1 MADVLFQDKLN
12 IPTQRKFKDSGQMIA
27 PCSIAR
33 TGVMSYLA
41 KECGDAFK
49 DRDPMSIVK
58 IATLAEDLF
67 CKDSIESYRSA
78 PITVGHP
85 EDDVNTE
92 NSKDLVKGMLEGLP
106 LRDGELLSA
115 TLVLNDADAISI
127 TKQSDSQLS
136 SGHTARLVLCDA
148 AVTGYDAKKTHIR
161 CNHVAI
167 VSRGRAGSEVRIA
180 DAAAV
185 AEEGF
190 VEPVFD
196 AEGNEVKPVEVPA
209 AVVPDVVVEPVAAE
223 VVEPV
228 AVALGDAAALAIEV
242 AQLTVKLEDAQAEI
256 KSLKLIDIDTLV
268 QERLELVSNVLKL
281 ADGIVVVG
289 KSAMELKREVVAKCR
304 DADMTGKSDAY
315 IEARYEVLLE
325 DAAAGKPTPVESDM
339 TKALRTA
346 ALVKSTTLKD
356 KELSPAEL
364 SRQKMILRNQG
375 A

>member
-1 MADVLFQDKLN
+1 MADVLFKDKLN

-167 VSRGRAGSEVRIA
+167 VPRGRAGAEVRIA
-180 DAAAV
+180 DADAV

-196 AEGNEVKPVEVPA
+196 TEGKEVKPVEVPA
-209 AVVPDVVVEPVAAE
+209 AVVPAVVVEPVAAE
-223 VVEPV
+223 VEPV

-256 KSLKLIDIDTLV
+256 NTLKLIDIDTLV

-281 ADGIVVVG
+281 ADGIVVTG

>member
-106 LRDGELLSA
+106 LRDGELLAA

-167 VSRGRAGSEVRIA
+167 VPRGRAGADVRIA
-180 DAAAV
+180 DADAV
-185 AEEGF
+185 AEEVF

-256 KSLKLIDIDTLV
+256 KTLKLIDIDTLV

-304 DADMTGKSDAY
+304 DSDMTGKSDAY

-346 ALVKSTTLKD
+346 ALAKSTTLKD

>member
-167 VSRGRAGSEVRIA
+167 VSRGRAGADVRIA
-180 DAAAV
+180 DADAV
-185 AEEGF
+185 AEEVF

-209 AVVPDVVVEPVAAE
+209 AVVPAVVVKPVAAE

-228 AVALGDAAALAIEV
+228 AVALGDAAALATEV

-256 KSLKLIDIDTLV
+256 KTLKLIDIDTLV

-281 ADGIVVVG
+281 ADGIVVTG
-289 KSAMELKREVVAKCR
+289 KSAMELKREVVSKCR

>member
-1 MADVLFQDKLN
+1 MSDVLFQDKLN

-167 VSRGRAGSEVRIA
+167 VPRGRAGTDVRIA
-180 DAAAV
+180 DADAV
-185 AEEGF
+185 AEEVF

-209 AVVPDVVVEPVAAE
+209 AVVPAVVVEPVAAE

-228 AVALGDAAALAIEV
+228 AVALGDATVLAIEV

-256 KSLKLIDIDTLV
+256 KTLKLIDIDTLV

-289 KSAMELKREVVAKCR
+289 KSEMELKREVVAKCR
-304 DADMTGKSDAY
+304 DSDMTGKSDAY

>member
-92 NSKDLVKGMLEGLP
+92 NFKDLVKGMLEGLP

-167 VSRGRAGSEVRIA
+167 VSRGRAGAEVRIA
-180 DAAAV
+180 DADAV
-185 AEEGF
+185 AEEVF

-209 AVVPDVVVEPVAAE
+209 AVVPAVVVEPVAAE

-228 AVALGDAAALAIEV
+228 AVALGDVAALAIEV

-256 KSLKLIDIDTLV
+256 KTLKLIDIDTLV

-281 ADGIVVVG
+281 ADGIVVTG

>member
-167 VSRGRAGSEVRIA
+167 VPRGRAGADVRIA
-180 DAAAV
+180 DADAV

-209 AVVPDVVVEPVAAE
+209 AVVPDAVVKPVAAE

-256 KSLKLIDIDTLV
+256 KTLKLIDIDTLV

-281 ADGIVVVG
+281 ADGIVVTG

>member
-167 VSRGRAGSEVRIA
+167 VPRGRAGADVRIA
-180 DAAAV
+180 DADAV
-185 AEEGF
+185 AEEVF

-209 AVVPDVVVEPVAAE
+209 AVVPDAVVEPVAAE

-256 KSLKLIDIDTLV
+256 KTLKLIDIDTLV

>member
-167 VSRGRAGSEVRIA
+167 VPRGRAGADVRIA
-180 DAAAV
+180 DADAV

-256 KSLKLIDIDTLV
+256 KTLKLIDIDTLV

-304 DADMTGKSDAY
+304 DSDMTGKSDAY

>member
-85 EDDVNTE
+85 EDDVTTE

-167 VSRGRAGSEVRIA
+167 VSRGRAGADIRIA
-180 DAAAV
+180 DADAV
-185 AEEGF
+185 AGEVF

-196 AEGNEVKPVEVPA
+196 AEGNVVKPVEVPA
-209 AVVPDVVVEPVAAE
+209 AVVPAVVVEPVAAA

-256 KSLKLIDIDTLV
+256 KTLKLIDIDTLV

-281 ADGIVVVG
+281 ADGIDVTG

>member
-1 MADVLFQDKLN
+1 MADVLFRDKLN

-106 LRDGELLSA
+106 LRDGELLAA

-136 SGHTARLVLCDA
+136 SGHTVRLVLCDA

-167 VSRGRAGSEVRIA
+167 VPRGRAGSEVRIA
-180 DAAAV
+180 DADAV
-185 AEEGF
+185 AEEVF

-209 AVVPDVVVEPVAAE
+209 AVVPAVVVEPVAAE

-256 KSLKLIDIDTLV
+256 KTLKLIDIDTLV

>member
-1 MADVLFQDKLN
+1 MADVLFKDKLN

-167 VSRGRAGSEVRIA
+167 VPRGRAGADVRIA
-180 DAAAV
+180 DADAV

-209 AVVPDVVVEPVAAE
+209 AVVPAVVVETVAAE

-256 KSLKLIDIDTLV
+256 KTLKLIDIDTLV

-281 ADGIVVVG
+281 ADGIVVTG

>member
-127 TKQSDSQLS
+127 TKQTDSQLS
-136 SGHTARLVLCDA
+136 SGHSARLVLCDA

-167 VSRGRAGSEVRIA
+167 VSRGRAGAEVRIA
-180 DAAAV
+180 DADAV

-196 AEGNEVKPVEVPA
+196 AEGNEVKPVETPAAAVPA
-209 AVVPDVVVEPVAAE
+209 VVVEPVAAE
-223 VVEPV
+223 VVEPA

-256 KSLKLIDIDTLV
+256 KTLKLIDIDTLV

-281 ADGIVVVG
+281 ADGIVVTG

>member
-167 VSRGRAGSEVRIA
+167 VPRGRAGADVRIA
-180 DAAAV
+180 DADAV

-256 KSLKLIDIDTLV
+256 NTLKLIDIDTLV

-281 ADGIVVVG
+281 ADGIVVTG

-304 DADMTGKSDAY
+304 DSDMTGKSDAY

>member
-85 EDDVNTE
+85 EDDVTTE

-167 VSRGRAGSEVRIA
+167 VSRGRAGADIRIA
-180 DAAAV
+180 DADAV
-185 AEEGF
+185 AGEVF

-196 AEGNEVKPVEVPA
+196 AEGNVVKPVEVPA
-209 AVVPDVVVEPVAAE
+209 AVVPAVVVEPVAAA

-256 KSLKLIDIDTLV
+256 KTLKLIDIDTLV

-304 DADMTGKSDAY
+304 DSDMTGKSDAY

>member
-167 VSRGRAGSEVRIA
+167 VPRGRAGADVRIA
-180 DAAAV
+180 DADAV
-185 AEEGF
+185 AEEVF

-196 AEGNEVKPVEVPA
+196 AEGNEVKPVEVPT

-228 AVALGDAAALAIEV
+228 AVTLGDAATLAIEV

-256 KSLKLIDIDTLV
+256 NTLKLIDIDTLV

-304 DADMTGKSDAY
+304 DSDMTGKSDAY

-346 ALVKSTTLKD
+346 ALAKSTTLKD

>member
-1 MADVLFQDKLN
+1 
-12 IPTQRKFKDSGQMIA
+12 
-27 PCSIAR
+27 
-33 TGVMSYLA
+33 
-41 KECGDAFK
+41 
-49 DRDPMSIVK
+49 MSIVK

-167 VSRGRAGSEVRIA
+167 VSRGRAGADVRIA
-180 DAAAV
+180 DADAV
-185 AEEGF
+185 AEEVF

-209 AVVPDVVVEPVAAE
+209 AVVPDAVVKPVAAE

-256 KSLKLIDIDTLV
+256 KTLKLVDIDTLV

-281 ADGIVVVG
+281 ADGIVVTG

>member
-167 VSRGRAGSEVRIA
+167 VSRGRAGADVRIA
-180 DAAAV
+180 DADAV
-185 AEEGF
+185 AEEVF

-209 AVVPDVVVEPVAAE
+209 AVVPAVVVEPVAAE

-256 KSLKLIDIDTLV
+256 KTLKLIDIDTLV

-281 ADGIVVVG
+281 ADGIVVTG

-304 DADMTGKSDAY
+304 DADTTGKSDAY

-339 TKALRTA
+339 TKALRIA

>member
-148 AVTGYDAKKTHIR
+148 AATGYDAKKTHIR

-167 VSRGRAGSEVRIA
+167 VPRGRAGADVRIA
-180 DAAAV
+180 DADAV

-209 AVVPDVVVEPVAAE
+209 AVVPDAVVEPVAAE

-256 KSLKLIDIDTLV
+256 NTLKLIDIDTLV

-281 ADGIVVVG
+281 ADGIVVTG

>member
-148 AVTGYDAKKTHIR
+148 AATGYDAKKTHIR

-167 VSRGRAGSEVRIA
+167 VPRGRAGADVRIA
-180 DAAAV
+180 DADAV
-185 AEEGF
+185 AEEVF

-196 AEGNEVKPVEVPA
+196 AEGKEVKPVEVPA
-209 AVVPDVVVEPVAAE
+209 AVVPDAVVEPVAAE

-256 KSLKLIDIDTLV
+256 NTLKLIDIDTLV

-281 ADGIVVVG
+281 ADGIVVTG

>member
-167 VSRGRAGSEVRIA
+167 VPRGRAGADVRIA
-180 DAAAV
+180 DADAV

-190 VEPVFD
+190 IEPVFD
-196 AEGNEVKPVEVPA
+196 AEGKEVKPVEVPA
-209 AVVPDVVVEPVAAE
+209 AVVPAVVVEPVAAE

-256 KSLKLIDIDTLV
+256 KTLKLIDIDTLV

-289 KSAMELKREVVAKCR
+289 KSEMELKREVVAKCR
-304 DADMTGKSDAY
+304 DSDMTGKSDAY

>member
-167 VSRGRAGSEVRIA
+167 VPRGRAGAEVRIA
-180 DAAAV
+180 DADAV

-209 AVVPDVVVEPVAAE
+209 AVVPAAVAAE

-256 KSLKLIDIDTLV
+256 KTLKLIDIDTLV

-281 ADGIVVVG
+281 ADGIVVTG

>member
-1 MADVLFQDKLN
+1 MADVVFQDKLN

-167 VSRGRAGSEVRIA
+167 VSRGRAGAEVRIA
-180 DAAAV
+180 DADAV
-185 AEEGF
+185 AEEAF

-196 AEGNEVKPVEVPA
+196 AEGNEVKPVEVPV

-256 KSLKLIDIDTLV
+256 KTLKLIDIDTLV

-289 KSAMELKREVVAKCR
+289 KSALELKREVVAKCR

>member
-167 VSRGRAGSEVRIA
+167 VSRGRAGAEVRIA
-180 DAAAV
+180 DADAV
-185 AEEGF
+185 AEEVF

-209 AVVPDVVVEPVAAE
+209 AVVPAVVVEPVATE

-256 KSLKLIDIDTLV
+256 KTLKLIDIDTLV

-281 ADGIVVVG
+281 ADGIVVTG

>member
-127 TKQSDSQLS
+127 TKQTDSQLS

-167 VSRGRAGSEVRIA
+167 VSRGRAGAEVRIA
-180 DAAAV
+180 DADAV

-196 AEGNEVKPVEVPA
+196 AEGNEVKPVETPAAAVPA
-209 AVVPDVVVEPVAAE
+209 VVVEPVAAE
-223 VVEPV
+223 VVEPA

-256 KSLKLIDIDTLV
+256 KTLKLIDIDTLV

-281 ADGIVVVG
+281 ADGIVVTG

>member
-1 MADVLFQDKLN
+1 MADVLFKDKLN

-167 VSRGRAGSEVRIA
+167 VPRGRAGADVRIA
-180 DAAAV
+180 DADAV
-185 AEEGF
+185 AEEVF

-256 KSLKLIDIDTLV
+256 KTLKLIDIDTLV

-304 DADMTGKSDAY
+304 DSDMTGKSDAY

>member
-1 MADVLFQDKLN
+1 MSDVLFQDKLN

-167 VSRGRAGSEVRIA
+167 VPRGRAGTDVRIA
-180 DAAAV
+180 DADAV
-185 AEEGF
+185 AEEVF

-209 AVVPDVVVEPVAAE
+209 AVVPEVVVEPVAAE

-256 KSLKLIDIDTLV
+256 KTLKLIDIDTLV

-289 KSAMELKREVVAKCR
+289 KSEMELKREVVAKCR

>member
-1 MADVLFQDKLN
+1 MADVLFKDKLN

-148 AVTGYDAKKTHIR
+148 AATGYDAKKTHIR

-167 VSRGRAGSEVRIA
+167 VPRGRAGADVRIA
-180 DAAAV
+180 DADAV

-209 AVVPDVVVEPVAAE
+209 AVVPDAVVEPVAAE

-256 KSLKLIDIDTLV
+256 KTLKLLDIDTLV

-281 ADGIVVVG
+281 ADGIVVTG

>member
-167 VSRGRAGSEVRIA
+167 VSRGRAGAEVRIA
-180 DAAAV
+180 DADAV
-185 AEEGF
+185 AEEAF

-196 AEGNEVKPVEVPA
+196 AEGNEVKPVEVPV

-256 KSLKLIDIDTLV
+256 KTLKLIDIDTLV

-289 KSAMELKREVVAKCR
+289 KSALELKREVVAKCR

>member
-167 VSRGRAGSEVRIA
+167 VPRGRAGSEVRIA
-180 DAAAV
+180 DADAV
-185 AEEGF
+185 AEEVF

-256 KSLKLIDIDTLV
+256 KTLKLIDIDTLV

-304 DADMTGKSDAY
+304 DSDMTGKSDAY

>member
-33 TGVMSYLA
+33 TGVMSYSA

-167 VSRGRAGSEVRIA
+167 VSRGRAGADVRIA
-180 DAAAV
+180 DADAV
-185 AEEGF
+185 AEEVF

-209 AVVPDVVVEPVAAE
+209 AVVPDAVVKPVAAE

-256 KSLKLIDIDTLV
+256 KTLKLVDIDTLV

-281 ADGIVVVG
+281 ADGIVVTG

>member
-1 MADVLFQDKLN
+1 MADVLFKDKLN

-167 VSRGRAGSEVRIA
+167 VPRGRAGSEVRIA
-180 DAAAV
+180 DADAV
-185 AEEGF
+185 AEEVF

-256 KSLKLIDIDTLV
+256 KTLKLIDIDTLV

>member
-167 VSRGRAGSEVRIA
+167 VSRGRAGAEVRIA
-180 DAAAV
+180 DADAV

-209 AVVPDVVVEPVAAE
+209 AVVPAVVVEPVVAE

-228 AVALGDAAALAIEV
+228 AVTLGDAAALAIEV

-256 KSLKLIDIDTLV
+256 KTLKLIDIDTLV

-281 ADGIVVVG
+281 ADGIVVTG

>member
-127 TKQSDSQLS
+127 TKQTDSQLS

-167 VSRGRAGSEVRIA
+167 VSRGRAGAEVRIA
-180 DAAAV
+180 DADAV

-209 AVVPDVVVEPVAAE
+209 TVVPAAVVEPVAAE

-256 KSLKLIDIDTLV
+256 KTLKLIDIDTLV

-281 ADGIVVVG
+281 ADGIVVTG

-325 DAAAGKPTPVESDM
+325 DSAAGKTTPVESDM

>member
-1 MADVLFQDKLN
+1 MADVLFKDKLN

-148 AVTGYDAKKTHIR
+148 AATGYDAKKTHIR

-167 VSRGRAGSEVRIA
+167 VPRGRAGADVRIA
-180 DAAAV
+180 DADAV

-209 AVVPDVVVEPVAAE
+209 AVVPDAVVEPVAAE

-256 KSLKLIDIDTLV
+256 KTLKLIDIDTLV

-281 ADGIVVVG
+281 ADGIVVTG

>member
-1 MADVLFQDKLN
+1 MADVLFKDKLN

-41 KECGDAFK
+41 KECGEAFK

-167 VSRGRAGSEVRIA
+167 VPRGRAGAEVRIA
-180 DAAAV
+180 DADAV

-209 AVVPDVVVEPVAAE
+209 AVVPAAVVEPVAAE

-256 KSLKLIDIDTLV
+256 KTLKLIDIDTLV

-281 ADGIVVVG
+281 ADGIVVTG